1 MSMDEPNKFYRD
13 IEEIVIH
20 WKRSN
25 PYRCHILG
33 IHDYDG
39 LLPDYSYDGIQTRII
54 ELKEDIVHLIALKR
68 DYTIPYTI
76 FEFNLLKFALEQE
89 LYELDVY
96 KEYTFNP
103 LFFIRP
109 LFLIEQNFVPRS
121 FASITNRTE
130 ILIQFLNNIP
140 NYLLYPKEHLK
151 KSLPHIHL
159 ELSINTLTAI
169 KTFISESLDNFVN
182 QLDDIN
188 LINNYVFAKNSA
200 LKSITAFLTELVE
213 FYKPNAHQNFTLGKE
228 IFLQMLKKREFVTID
243 EQKLKELGEFE
254 LEKDFTAL
262 QTILKRKTP
271 NYLQSLQ
278 SDIPATDELFSYT
291 NSVLNRL
298 VTFLDKSNLVDLPTK
313 ENCKIA
319 ELPEFLRGIGFG
331 LLDSPGPFEQADLSS
346 YFYLSLPDKNWT
358 DEQSLNYMK
367 FFNKASFEIIAIN
380 QVWPGHY
387 LKYIFER
394 KKTKSII
401 SNLFSR
407 AESMREGYPNYCQ
420 EMMIE
425 QNYNP
430 WPEDKDKIRVGHL
443 LVSLLRTIRFVTS
456 VGIHCFDMTINQA
469 LNLFIE
475 KAYLSKESALV
486 EVNRV
491 IVSQMVVNYLLGKIL
506 IKKLKID
513 YKKEK
518 GDKFD
523 IKSLH
528 NELLS
533 YGNAPIT
540 ILRLI
545 MIEDQKLANDI
556 L

>member
-1 MSMDEPNKFYRD
+1 MSIDEPNKFYRD

-25 PYRCHILG
+25 PYRCHTLG

-39 LLPDYSYDGIQTRII
+39 FLPDYSYDGIQARII

-68 DYTIPYTI
+68 DYTKPYTI

-89 LYELDVY
+89 LYELEVY

-109 LFLIEQNFVPRS
+109 LSLIEQNFVPRN
-121 FASITNRTE
+121 FTSITNRTE
-130 ILIQFLNNIP
+130 ILIRFLNNIP

-151 KSLPHIHL
+151 KSLPLIHL

-169 KTFISESLDNFVN
+169 RSFISESLDNFVN
-182 QLDDIN
+182 QIDDEN
-188 LINNYVFAKNSA
+188 LINNYIFAKDSA
-200 LKSITAFLTELVE
+200 LKSITVFLTELVE
-213 FYKPNAHQNFTLGKE
+213 FYRPNAHQNFPLGKE
-228 IFLQMLKKREFVTID
+228 VFLQMLKKREFVTID
-243 EQKLKELGEFE
+243 ERKLKELGEFE

-262 QTILKRKTP
+262 QTILKEKNP
-271 NYLQSLQ
+271 NYLESLQ
-278 SDIPATDELFSYT
+278 TDIPATDELFSYT

-298 VTFLDKSNLVDLPTK
+298 VAFLDNSNIVDLPTK

-319 ELPEFLRGIGFG
+319 ELPKFLRGIGFG

-346 YFYLSLPDKNWT
+346 YFYISMPDKNWT
-358 DEQSLNYMK
+358 TEQSLNYMK

-407 AESMREGYPNYCQ
+407 AESMREGYPNYSQ

-430 WPEDKDKIRVGHL
+430 WPEDKDKIKVGHL
-443 LVSLLRTIRFVTS
+443 LVSLLRTVRFVTS

-469 LNLFIE
+469 LNLFME

-491 IVSQMVVNYLLGKIL
+491 IVSPMVVNYLLGKIL
-506 IKKLKID
+506 IKKLKLD

-518 GDKFD
+518 GVKFD
-523 IKSLH
+523 IKSFH

-533 YGNAPIT
+533 YGNPPIT
-540 ILRLI
+540 ILRQI
-545 MIEDQKLANDI
+545 MIENQKLANEI